1 MSIEIIELGHDGTLT
16 TTTDPRVEPG
26 ASSGDATTSP
36 PVVPQAETVAPAETA
51 PGRTPGVQGESAPPH
66 DAPPPEDASLAASQ
80 SEGEDVD
87 VADDAATVPYVN
99 RRIKQLNAKRRD
111 TEKQLADERQQN
123 ALRTAQ
129 LEARLD
135 TLTRVLSGAAPDV
148 PQTPAQPTG
157 PPQAEQ
163 FASHEDYVM
172 AAARYGAQQEFQ
184 ARDLSSMQQRQHE
197 QQIQFQRDLM
207 SREQTFK
214 QAHPDF
220 DSVVRDGLAGKVSP
234 VLQQALMLVPDG
246 PAVAY
251 TLARQPDLVQRLNA
265 LPPPLVLVEL
275 GRLSPPPQSASPTP
289 AVGSVNGNGTLHAV
303 PVTPLP
309 EPMAPVGGGGST
321 AQPTF
326 SENMSQKDYEKWRAR
341 TSNLPY
347 IRRS

>member
-1 MSIEIIELGHDGTLT
+1 MPPIEIIELSHDGTRT
-16 TTTDPRVEPG
+16 TTTDPGDVP
-26 ASSGDATTSP
+26 ASPAE
-36 PVVPQAETVAPAETA
+36 VPQAGTGTTAETA
-51 PGRTPGVQGESAPPH
+51 PGRTPGTQEGSAPQT

-80 SEGEDVD
+80 SEGEDAD
-87 VADDAATVPYVN
+87 VPDDAATVPYVN

-135 TLTRVLSGAAPDV
+135 TLTKVLSGAAPEV
-148 PQTPAQPTG
+148 PAAAPQPSG
-157 PPQAEQ
+157 PPHVEQ
-163 FASHEDYVM
+163 FASHEDYVL

-184 ARDLSSMQQRQHE
+184 ARDQQTMQQRQQE
-197 QQIQFQRDLM
+197 QQIRFQQDLM
-207 SREQTFK
+207 QREHTFK
-214 QAHPDF
+214 EAHPDF
-220 DSVVRDGLAGKVSP
+220 DSVVRSGLAGKVSP

-251 TLARQPDLVQRLNA
+251 ALATQPDLVQRLNT

-275 GRLSPPPQSASPTP
+275 GKLTPASASAVAP
-289 AVGSVNGNGTLHAV
+289 AVGSTNGNGVV
-303 PVTPLP
+303 PATPSTPLP

-321 AQPTF
+321 AQPTY
-326 SENMSQKDYEKWRAR
+326 SDGMSQSEYERWRAK

-347 IRRS
+347 LRRS